1 MFQAMTCSQ
10 KTLRRAI
17 EAYIQRHGM
26 TRTGFGRAALD
37 DRSFFTRFGRGS
49 ALSLDTADRLLA
61 FMELEPI
68 GPAFR
73 REVEAFLAV
82 TGIKASEF
90 GREVTNNPSFMN
102 WLRRGGLPR
111 LPTVDRG
118 AGLDGTQT
126 RARRRHGRS
135 GSWCQGARRLRKTA
149 SRESTT

>member
-1 MFQAMTCSQ
+1 MTMTCSQ

-26 TRTGFGRAALD
+26 TRTGFGKAALD

-49 ALSLDTADRLLA
+49 ALSLDTADSLLA
-61 FMELEPI
+61 FMELEQI

-90 GREVTNNPSFMN
+90 GREVTNNLSFMN
-102 WLRRGGLPR
+102 WLRRGGVPR
-111 LPTVDRG
+111 LPTVDKAR
-118 AGLDGTQT
+118 AWMERQT
-126 RARRRHGRS
+126 RARMRPGRS
-135 GSWCQGARRLRKTA
+135 GSWCRGRADHARQLQGRARHG
-149 SRESTT
+149 